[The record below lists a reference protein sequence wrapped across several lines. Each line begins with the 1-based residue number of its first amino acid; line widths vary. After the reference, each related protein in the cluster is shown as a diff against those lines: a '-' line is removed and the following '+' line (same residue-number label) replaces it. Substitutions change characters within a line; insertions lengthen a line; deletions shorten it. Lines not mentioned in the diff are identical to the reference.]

1 MLSFIAERAK
11 EDAAAIVRPG
21 GEQMSY
27 ATLAMASAAITQALA
42 ERVGDPARRIV
53 GIAVDEG
60 AAFVASLL
68 AVLEAGAVAMPLDLR
83 RGIPA
88 LEVEAARAR
97 ALAVVVGDAATDR
110 LEIVAVDASRREL
123 PPEACLLVD
132 AGGRRALHSRLA
144 LGVAVDAVAAAL
156 GLDARS
162 RVPLGDPPA
171 HTTSLLNALATLRAG
186 GALLVGDAAGA
197 NVTLPAVVDTAEAL
211 RLGVGE
217 LELRGD
223 EAHGPTMMLG
233 YLDDDQATRAA
244 FVERDGKR
252 WVRVHALD
260 AVDADALERVIAAT
274 PGVREAAVLSVRD
287 AAGERHYA
295 FVAGDATAV
304 PRHPARVV
312 ALDSLPHRS
321 DGAVDRE
328 ALRRMAT
335 VE

>member
-1 MLSFIAERAK
+1 M
-11 EDAAAIVRPG
+11 
-21 GEQMSY
+21 
-27 ATLAMASAAITQALA
+27 
-42 ERVGDPARRIV
+42 
-53 GIAVDEG
+53 
-60 AAFVASLL
+60 
-68 AVLEAGAVAMPLDLR
+68 LEAGAVAMPLDLR

-88 LEVEAARAR
+88 LEIEAARAR
-97 ALAVVVGDAATDR
+97 ALAVIVGDAAADR
-110 LEIVAVDASRREL
+110 LEVVAVDASRREL
-123 PPEACLLVD
+123 PAEACLLVD

-144 LGVAVDAVAAAL
+144 LGVAVDAIAAAL

-197 NVTLPAVVDTAEAL
+197 NVTLPVVVDTAEAL

-233 YLDDDQATRAA
+233 YLDDAEATRAA
-244 FVERDGKR
+244 VVERDGKR
-252 WVRVHALD
+252 WVRVHAVD
-260 AVDADALERVIAAT
+260 AVDAAALERVIAAT
-274 PGVREAAVLSVRD
+274 PGVREAAVLDVRD
-287 AAGERHYA
+287 AAGARLYA

-312 ALDSLPHRS
+312 ALDSLPHRG

-335 VE
+335 AE